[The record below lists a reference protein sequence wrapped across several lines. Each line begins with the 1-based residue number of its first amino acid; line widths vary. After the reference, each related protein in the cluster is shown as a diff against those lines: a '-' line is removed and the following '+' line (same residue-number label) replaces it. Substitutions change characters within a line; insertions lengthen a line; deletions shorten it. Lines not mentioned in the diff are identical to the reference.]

1 MQNAIVQN
9 AIKYH
14 IWKLCAHSPGLVGF
28 ALGGKKLVST
38 PYAPGNREI
47 VHQGGLHQRIPQE
60 PATISVISWVMAA

>member
-14 IWKLCAHSPGLVGF
+14 FRKLCTHSPASS
-28 ALGGKKLVST
+28 ALPWEESGQLP

-47 VHQGGLHQRIPQE
+47 AHQGGLYQRIPQE